1 MSDIGCLTRHAPG
14 VTCKDCS
21 LNAVCLPIAVNSD
34 ELDSLDSIIHRS
46 RPMRRGEGLFRAGDT
61 FQSVFAVRSGAF
73 KTSTLTVDG
82 EEQVTGFYLPGEIL
96 GMDGLGT
103 NTHTNTARALE
114 SSSICEIP
122 FVRLEALSS
131 QIPSLQRHF
140 FQLMS
145 REIQS
150 DQQLML
156 LLARKPADARLAAFL
171 LNLGTR
177 YKRRGLSQRR
187 LRLPMS
193 RNDIGNYLGLA
204 VETVSRIFTRLQS
217 SGVLGVAGKEIEI
230 LDMAALTEI
239 ANTGAVTHFAV
250 STAKI

>member
-1 MSDIGCLTRHAPG
+1 MSDIGCVARHGPA

-21 LNAVCLPIAVNSD
+21 LNAVCLPIAVNKD
-34 ELDSLDSIIHRS
+34 ELESLDNIIRRS
-46 RPMRRGEGLFRAGDT
+46 RPLRRGEGLFRAGES

-73 KTSTLTVDG
+73 KTCTLTVDG
-82 EEQVTGFYLPGEIL
+82 EERVTGFYLPGEIL

-122 FVRLEALSS
+122 FTRLETLST
-131 QIPSLQRHF
+131 QIPTLQRHF

-145 REIQS
+145 REIQA

-156 LLARKPADARLAAFL
+156 LLTKKPADARLAAFL

-177 YKRRGLSQRR
+177 YKRRGLSAKR

-193 RNDIGNYLGLA
+193 RNDIGNFLGLA
-204 VETVSRIFTRLQS
+204 VETVSRIFTRLQQ
-217 SGVLGVAGKEIEI
+217 SGVLAVDGKEIEM
-230 LDMAALTEI
+230 LKRQALVDMANTS
-239 ANTGAVTHFAV
+239 ANCNAVKVHSA
-250 STAKI
+250 